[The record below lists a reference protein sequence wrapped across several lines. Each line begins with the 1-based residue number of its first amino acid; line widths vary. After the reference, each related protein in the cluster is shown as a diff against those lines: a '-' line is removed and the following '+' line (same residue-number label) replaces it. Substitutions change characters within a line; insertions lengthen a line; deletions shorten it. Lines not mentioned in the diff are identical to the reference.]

1 LSEIVVPAHPA
12 SSRLVLSRWLY
23 TWLYMRAER
32 RRNSGPGLPTYNRL
46 AVACL
51 LVTLCDDSAMSG
63 GWPAAQSVGVAL
75 LALSLTACPGGA
87 VPVASAPSLAPT
99 TDPDKALLDLL
110 RARKAAYEV
119 TYEYHVPAGRVILVE
134 YVKPP
139 YYRRDW
145 LASRW
150 ITRPEGTFRCG
161 SSGAELVCFLLAAP
175 GATPQPGALGPPV
188 LPTDLTGWDL
198 TFTGTKTVAGE
209 STRCYDLTNTKGGG
223 SQTIACYTS
232 EGIPL
237 YVDVASAPTMTA
249 TSFSTNVN
257 DADFALPYAVQQFP
271 GLPVPT
277 SALTAPQS
285 SPPPPRGVTA
295 PPSPLAVVS
304 GCTPSSGPWNA
315 TTFQCV
321 FAGLPPG
328 ATIAFTD
335 RNSTYPTSPFDP
347 SKLSWPWTTARVDPD
362 GSFTLVPGG
371 TLPVGTHTITATA
384 GGIARSVQVTVTT
397 PAVTGCTLKWPETK
411 TFLCVFAGLPPRAA
425 VTSFTAR
432 PGSPPPSGAVTV
444 EAGNFVGTLVG
455 NDGTATTSWT
465 GGPGVWTLITT
476 AGGVTSAAQVT
487 VK

>member
-1 LSEIVVPAHPA
+1 VNAHLHVPALPR
-12 SSRLVLSRWLY
+12 SEVGRQ
-23 TWLYMRAER
+23 RAAT
-32 RRNSGPGLPTYNRL
+32 SGLPTYNRL

-63 GWPAAQSVGVAL
+63 GWPAARSVGVAL
-75 LALSLTACPGGA
+75 LALSLTACPSGA

-119 TYEYHVPAGRVILVE
+119 TYEYYVPAGRVILVE

-249 TSFSTNVN
+249 TRFSTNVN

-277 SALTAPQS
+277 SALTAPQGS
-285 SPPPPRGVTA
+285 PASPPASTV
-295 PPSPLAVVS
+295 PSSARPAVS
-304 GCTPSSGPWNA
+304 GCTPASGQWGV
-315 TTFQCV
+315 TTFICV

-328 ATIAFTD
+328 ATGVLTV
-335 RNSTYPTSPFDP
+335 RNDTYPMSP
-347 SKLSWPWTTARVDPD
+347 PWQVGVFTRPD
-362 GSFTLVPGG
+362 GSSEFRFFEDLQ
-371 TLPVGTHTITATA
+371 VGAHTITVTA
-384 GGIARSVQVTVTT
+384 GGVARSVQLTVTSS
-397 PAVTGCTLKWPETK
+397 AVTGCTLKWPETK
-411 TFLCVFAGLPPRAA
+411 TFLCVFAGLPPGAA

-432 PGSPPPSGAVTV
+432 PASPPPSGAVTV
-444 EAGNFVGTLVG
+444 AAGNFEGTLVG
-455 NDGTATTSWT
+455 PDGTASTSWT

-476 AGGVTSAAQVT
+476 AGGVTRAAQVT